1 MKLNYDE
8 KADALY
14 VRFSDARVT
23 ESEEARPGLVLDF
36 DDAGHIVAIELL
48 NARVQLDPK
57 ALASV
62 QAAE

>member
-14 VRFSDARVT
+14 VRFSD
-23 ESEEARPGLVLDF
+23 EKIIGSEETRPGLVLDF
-36 DDAGHIVAIELL
+36 DQQGHIVAIELL
-48 NARVQLDPK
+48 NARDQLAPK
-57 ALASV
+57 AIADL

>member
-1 MKLNYDE
+1 MKLNYDD

-14 VRFSDARVT
+14 VRFSDERVT

-36 DDAGHIVAIELL
+36 DRDGHIVAIELL
-48 NARVQLDPK
+48 DARRQLDPK